1 MQRLTLEEK
10 GEIMVKLAKF
20 GFSKT
25 ALATGFNISK
35 EIVNKC
41 MRIKLNTVSN
51 SKTKDFEFF
60 RIWSRRKYGRTAG
73 SVRNK
78 N

>member
-20 GFSKT
+20 GFSKN
-25 ALATGFNISK
+25 ALATGFNTSK

-41 MRIKLNTVSN
+41 MRIKLITFC
-51 SKTKDFEFF
+51 KIEGFKFF
-60 RIWSRRKYGRTAG
+60 RIWSRSKYGRTTA